1 MSDIRFN
8 RWLHQSGTG
17 GVYQD
22 GSGRV
27 GIGSSVPSEALTVVG
42 NINAT
47 SGTFSGNVS
56 IGGTLTYED
65 VTNIDSVGVITARSG
80 IHVTSGSIGIGT
92 DNPATKLQIV
102 GSTNSAESTGGTLGI
117 RQKGDSVNDGITLTS
132 SHANSARIYKD
143 SDSTL
148 HIFNTGGSSDDFVI
162 TNAGLVGIGTDN
174 PLRKLSVNGV
184 IESLGQVSAG
194 STDEGGHLMLR
205 APSQQLSGTK
215 YRYSMDVNY
224 GHGVFARPVG
234 SEVSGIRFLRED
246 DSTGANGQTLASIGQ
261 DGIMSLPYLPCFR
274 ARHSNNT
281 LGTGTL
287 VYTQVDTNI
296 GSHYDNTNGRFTAPI
311 TGFYS
316 FKAHTLIQNATGGEV
331 RMALYKNDSGSG
343 LGSRYIIRKGSNQ
356 WETIHVNGDFYL
368 NAGDYVTVRMEQNP
382 TTTYSDSNYNAFS
395 GFLVG

>member
-117 RQKGDSVNDGITLTS
+117 RQKGDGVNDGITLTS

-287 VYTQVDTNI
+287 VYTQVDTNV
-296 GSHYDNTNGRFTAPI
+296 GNHYDNTNGRFTAPI

-331 RMALYKNDSGSG
+331 RMAFYKNGGNGG
-343 LGSRYIIRKGSNQ
+343 LGAQNIIRKGSNQ

>member
-27 GIGSSVPSEALTVVG
+27 GIGSSVPSQALTVVG
-42 NINAT
+42 NINA
-47 SGTFSGNVS
+47 
-56 IGGTLTYED
+56 
-65 VTNIDSVGVITARSG
+65 
-80 IHVTSGSIGIGT
+80 SGSIGIGT
-92 DNPATKLQIV
+92 DNPDELLHLSSATPAIRLTDTDTTGPLHCDIESVSGDLYLDTGSVHRDVVISSV
-102 GSTNSAESTGGTLGI
+102 GRANEITRFTG
-117 RQKGDSVNDGITLTS
+117 DG
-132 SHANSARIYKD
+132 N
-143 SDSTL
+143 
-148 HIFNTGGSSDDFVI
+148 
-162 TNAGLVGIGTDN
+162 VGVGTDD
-174 PLRKLSVNGV
+174 PPRKLSVNGV

-194 STDEGGHLMLR
+194 STNEGGQLMLR

-215 YRYSMDVNY
+215 YRYSMDV
-224 GHGVFARPVG
+224 GFGTATFARSAG
-234 SEVSGIRFLRED
+234 SEVNGIRFLRED
-246 DSTGANGQTLASIGQ
+246 DSDGANGITLASIGQ

-281 LGTGTL
+281 LATGTL
-287 VYTQVDTNI
+287 IYNLVDTNI
-296 GSHYDNTNGRFTAPI
+296 GSHYNGTNGRFTAPI

-331 RMALYKNDSGSG
+331 RMAFYRNGSSAS
-343 LGSRYIIRKGSNQ
+343 LGAINIIQKGANQ

-368 NAGDYVTVRMEQNP
+368 NAGDYITAQMTQNP
-382 TTTYSDSNYNAFS
+382 TTTYSDANYNGFS

>member
-42 NINAT
+42 NINA
-47 SGTFSGNVS
+47 SGK
-56 IGGTLTYED
+56 
-65 VTNIDSVGVITARSG
+65 VGV
-80 IHVTSGSIGIGT
+80 GT
-92 DNPATKLQIV
+92 DTAISLAQLEVYVNNSDPGGIV
-102 GSTNSAESTGGTLGI
+102 QVVQDGTGDASIDFQLKDTQEYTLGI
-117 RQKGDSVNDGITLTS
+117 D
-132 SHANSARIYKD
+132 NSD
-143 SDSTL
+143 SDKFKLSGTAGL
-148 HIFNTGGSSDDFVI
+148 GSDDFV
-162 TNAGLVGIGTDN
+162 TVTTGGNVGVGTDD
-174 PLRKLSVNGV
+174 PSKKLSVNGV

-194 STDEGGHLMLR
+194 STDEGGQLMLR

-224 GHGVFARPVG
+224 GNSVFARPVG

-274 ARHSNNT
+274 VRHNNNT
-281 LGTGTL
+281 LATGTL
-287 VYTQVDTNI
+287 IYNLVDTNI
-296 GSHYDNTNGRFTAPI
+296 GNHYDNTNGRFTAPI
-311 TGFYS
+311 NGFYS
-316 FKAHTLIQNATGGEV
+316 FKAHTLIQNATAGEA
-331 RMALYKNDSGSG
+331 RMGLYKNGATGG
-343 LGSRYIIRKGSNQ
+343 LGAINIVQKEANQ

-368 NAGDYVTVRMEQNP
+368 NAGDYITVVFSQNP
-382 TTTYSDSNYNAFS
+382 TTIYSDSNFNGFS